1 MQIASVSHSL
11 PSRCVSNADAL
22 EIISSNNRHLSEGD
36 QHTLTNRVTEFWR
49 GAGTRF
55 RYWRAPGESPLDH
68 VIACSRTALDKANVS
83 PDDVDLVVYVGVG
96 RGWLEPAMA
105 VAIQKELQLSN
116 ATSFDIL
123 DACASWLR
131 GLQLVHSLM
140 MTGNCHVALVVNC
153 EFNPLDYLRL
163 RFDDISDLDRS
174 LAGFTIGEAATA
186 TVLTASA
193 DDDFHFVFRT
203 FSEYLD
209 LCMLPLPNH
218 ADFLRNNGEESPA
231 PLKFYAHS
239 RQLVAT
245 TTRKIVEVFHAD
257 EKLRSESYD
266 VVFGHGASE
275 RAADLLCRKLNV
287 PFDRLIRTHACYGN
301 TISASIPLAMS
312 LGLASGQVQRD
323 MKCLVVVG
331 SAGITVGLASFT
343 F

>member
-1 MQIASVSHSL
+1 MQIASVNHSL
-11 PSRCVSNADAL
+11 PSRCVSNAEAL
-22 EIISSNNRHLSEGD
+22 EIISSSNRHLSEAD
-36 QHTLTNRVTEFWR
+36 QHTLASRVTEFWR
-49 GAGTRF
+49 GSGTRY
-55 RYWRAPGESPLDH
+55 RYWRASGESPLDH
-68 VIACSRTALDKANVS
+68 VVACSHAALDQASVS
-83 PDDVDLVVYVGVG
+83 RGDVDLVVYVGVG

-105 VAIQKELQLSN
+105 VAIQEELQLSN
-116 ATSFDIL
+116 ATSFDVL

-140 MTGNCHVALVVNC
+140 RSGACRVALLVNA
-153 EFNPLDYLRL
+153 EFNPPDYLQL
-163 RFDDISDLDRS
+163 KFDDVSDADRF

-193 DDDFHFVFRT
+193 DDDFHFVFKT
-203 FSEYLD
+203 FSEYVH
-209 LCMLPLPNH
+209 LCMLPLPNS
-218 ADFLRNNGEESPA
+218 ADFLRIEERACPPS
-231 PLKFYAHS
+231 LKFYAHS

-257 EKLRSESYD
+257 AKLRSESYD

-275 RAADLLCRKLNV
+275 RAADLLCRKLHV
-287 PFDRLIRTHACYGN
+287 PPERLIRTHACYGN

-312 LGLASGQVQRD
+312 LGLASGRVQRG
-323 MKCLVVVG
+323 MKCLVVIG

>member
-1 MQIASVSHSL
+1 M
-11 PSRCVSNADAL
+11 SNAEVL
-22 EIISSNNRHLSEGD
+22 EIISSSNRHLSEAD
-36 QHTLTNRVTEFWR
+36 QHTLADRVTEFWR
-49 GAGTRF
+49 GAGTRY
-55 RYWRAPGESPLDH
+55 RYWRAPGERPLDH
-68 VIACSRTALDKANVS
+68 VVACSRTALAQASVS
-83 PDDVDLVVYVGVG
+83 PAEVDLVVYVGVG

-116 ATSFDIL
+116 ATSFDVL

-140 MTGNCHVALVVNC
+140 RSGTCRVALLVNC

-163 RFDDISDLDRS
+163 TFDEVSDVDRF

-193 DDDFHFVFRT
+193 VDDFHFVFRT
-203 FSEYLD
+203 FSEYVD

-218 ADFLRNNGEESPA
+218 ADFLRIDGQGSQA
-231 PLKFYAHS
+231 PLQFYAHS

-245 TTRKIVEVFHAD
+245 TTRKIFEVFHAD
-257 EKLRSESYD
+257 GKLRSESYD

-275 RAADLLCRKLNV
+275 RAADLLCRKLQV
-287 PFDRLIRTHACYGN
+287 PFERLIRTHACYGN

-323 MKCLVVVG
+323 MKCLVVIG